1 MATIVRNS
9 ENEIVAVSDIDQNE
23 NYFIETS
30 PDNIVELYEE
40 LDDEGIL
47 SEVSQF
53 LEIPKNELS
62 LQHGIKYQYA
72 WQVDENGVLN

>member
-9 ENEIVAVSDIDQNE
+9 ENEIVAVSDIDQNA

-40 LDDEGIL
+40 LDDEGLL
-47 SEVSQF
+47 SEVSQI

-62 LQHGIKYQYA
+62 LQSGIKYKYA